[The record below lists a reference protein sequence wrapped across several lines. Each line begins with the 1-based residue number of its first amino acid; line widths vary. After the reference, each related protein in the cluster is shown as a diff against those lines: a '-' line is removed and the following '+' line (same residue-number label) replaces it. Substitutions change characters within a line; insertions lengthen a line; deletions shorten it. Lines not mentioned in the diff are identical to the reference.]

1 MNNMKGFIMKRF
13 ALLSGVVFALLLTA
27 CTGAGKS
34 GNKAATNQ
42 EALPNIVYIISD
54 DQAWTDYG
62 FTGHP
67 YIQTPNIDRLAQEGR
82 TYTRG
87 YSVAPL
93 CSPSLATLITGV
105 YPQQH
110 GITGNDPQFELEGR
124 RYGKEWAVER
134 RKRFQPWLDRFQQ
147 HPTVPQLLS
156 DKGYLSFQSG
166 KWWGGHWKE
175 GGFTGGMTHGDPTR
189 GGRHGDEGLK
199 IGREGL
205 KPVFDFIDR
214 ATAQDKPFFL
224 WYAPFLPHLP
234 HTPPDSLLQ
243 KYIDKT
249 PSEAVARYWA
259 MCEWFDQT
267 IGELLQQLENKGLS
281 ENTLVIYA
289 CDNGW
294 IQDPEKRNAYMPGS
308 KQDPNEMG
316 IRTPLIF
323 HWPNRIKPRLDT
335 TTLVSTVD
343 LVPTMLDAAS
353 VPALPEMPGLSAL
366 DSKKLEARDTIFA
379 IDFDHDMV
387 SVNDPGASLQH
398 RIVLTH
404 PWKLIDPEPANEP
417 GQPELYNIFE
427 DPFETNNLAGKHP
440 ELVARLKA
448 SLDNWW
454 KP

>member
-1 MNNMKGFIMKRF
+1 MKKYGFLYGGLLIL
-13 ALLSGVVFALLLTA
+13 ALAS
-27 CTGAGKS
+27 CSGAGKS
-34 GNKAATNQ
+34 GQQATSQ
-42 EALPNIVYIISD
+42 KQTLPNIVYIISD

-67 YIQTPNIDRLAQEGR
+67 VIQTPHLDRLAREGR
-82 TYTRG
+82 TFTRG
-87 YSVAPL
+87 YSIAPL

-110 GITGNDPQFELEGR
+110 GITGNDPAFEFEGK
-124 RYGKEWAVER
+124 RYSKEWQLER
-134 RKRFQPWLDRFQQ
+134 RERFQPWLDRFQQ
-147 HPTVPQLLS
+147 HPTLPQLLA
-156 DKGYLSFQSG
+156 DQGYLSFQSG

-175 GGFTGGMTHGDPTR
+175 GGFTGGMTHGDASR

-199 IGREGL
+199 IGRAGFA
-205 KPVFDFIDR
+205 PVFDFIDQ
-214 ATAQDKPFFL
+214 ATAQEKPFFL
-224 WYAPFLPHLP
+224 WYAPFLPHAP

-249 PSEAVARYWA
+249 PFEAVARYWA
-259 MCEWFDQT
+259 MCEWFDVT
-267 IGELLQQLENKGLS
+267 IGQLLEKLEEKGIAD
-281 ENTLVIYA
+281 NTLVIYA

-294 IQDPEKRNAYMPGS
+294 IQDPEKSNVYSPGS

-323 HWPNRIKPRLDT
+323 RWPGRIPAGLDT
-335 TTLVSTVD
+335 TTLVSTID
-343 LVPTMLDAAS
+343 LVPTMLNAAS
-353 VPALPEMPGLSAL
+353 IETLPSMPGLSILDEDAL
-366 DSKKLEARDTIFA
+366 AVRDTIFA

-387 SVNDPGASLQH
+387 SPDDPGASLQH
-398 RIVLTH
+398 RMVLTH

-417 GQPELYNIFE
+417 GTPELYNVFE
-427 DPFETNNLAGKHP
+427 DPFETRNLASEHP
-440 ELVARLKA
+440 DIVARLKA